1 MKAEQSPK
9 QFIRAKGGPHQMAR
23 ALGRTDPRPVCMWS
37 VRNRIPR
44 KVWPEIIDAFPEVT
58 LAELKAVEARGD

>member
-1 MKAEQSPK
+1 
-9 QFIRAKGGPHQMAR
+9 
-23 ALGRTDPRPVCMWS
+23 MWS

-58 LAELKAVEARGD
+58 LDELKAVEAHGD